1 MLSLRSTAVASTG
14 VRLLLRDPAP
24 MLVTLVMPVVL
35 AAFLVPGAKAQLR
48 LAGYAGANGSEQV
61 IPGVAVLFAF
71 LGTQLVGTL
80 FFREHAWGT
89 WDRLRASSA
98 TTLDILVGKSAPL
111 FVVQLAQF
119 ALLLTAGRLLFGYH
133 PTGSLVALAV
143 VATSFVAMLVAFGVM
158 LVALFSTMDLALVLG
173 NLGGMVMAGLGG
185 ALAPVSTLPHWA
197 QAVAHLTPAYWAL
210 DALHAITLDHAG
222 LPEVM
227 TAVLVILGFAVT
239 FTAVALWRF
248 QPAAVKVG
256 TT

>member
-1 MLSLRSTAVASTG
+1 MLSRRSSAVAYTG
-14 VRLLLRDPAP
+14 LRLLLRDPAP

-48 LAGYAGANGSEQV
+48 LAGYTAANGSEQV
-61 IPGVAVLFAF
+61 IPGVAVMFAF

-89 WDRLRASSA
+89 WDRLRTSSA

-119 ALLLTAGRLLFGYH
+119 ALLLAAGRMLFGYH
-133 PTGSLVALAV
+133 PTGSLLALAI
-143 VATSFVAMLVAFGVM
+143 VATCFVAMLVAI
-158 LVALFSTMDLALVLG
+158 FSTMDLALVLG

-185 ALAPVSTLPHWA
+185 ALAPVSALPHWA
-197 QAVAHLTPAYWAL
+197 QVIAHLTPAYWAL
-210 DALHAITLDHAG
+210 DALRAITLDHAG
-222 LPEVM
+222 LPDII
-227 TAVLVILGFAVT
+227 TAVSVILGFAVA
-239 FTAVALWRF
+239 FTLVALWRF
-248 QPAAVKVG
+248 QPAAAKVG